1 LSNVSEESISA
12 LIVYLNFSSILSG
25 KATMRRNFIYSL
37 AATPALAWT
46 QPTFGYVPGND
57 FGVPQNASYDYV
69 VVGGGEYA
77 DGKMFCGVH
86 P

>member
-1 LSNVSEESISA
+1 VPQSG
-12 LIVYLNFSSILSG
+12 YLNYYSILPE
-25 KATMRRNFIYSL
+25 KVTMRGNFLYSL
-37 AATPALAWT
+37 AVTPALAWK
-46 QPTFGYVPGND
+46 QPSFGYVPGND

-77 DGKMFCGVH
+77 DGKMFCGIH